1 MGPAG
6 ADASRGPRSPLLCRV
21 RPPPGP
27 GWWVCVWVPTT
38 GPQATATRSASQPNL
53 ARWMDGSTWRRGIGR
68 CVVALRAHAGSS
80 LYCIYDVCVCGNIY
94 IYIYTHTC
102 FGTHG
107 TALQQYLLMHSASQY
122 SVSPTRDFFKKINL
136 IIRFNEELNLDG
148 CDHTSA
154 PLTN

>member
-53 ARWMDGSTWRRGIGR
+53 ARWMDGSTWRRRIGR

-94 IYIYTHTC
+94 IYIYIDTHMLWNALDSAATIPTNAQC
-102 FGTHG
+102 IPIFGFTDEG
-107 TALQQYLLMHSASQY
+107 
-122 SVSPTRDFFKKINL
+122 FF
-136 IIRFNEELNLDG
+136 
-148 CDHTSA
+148 
-154 PLTN
+154 